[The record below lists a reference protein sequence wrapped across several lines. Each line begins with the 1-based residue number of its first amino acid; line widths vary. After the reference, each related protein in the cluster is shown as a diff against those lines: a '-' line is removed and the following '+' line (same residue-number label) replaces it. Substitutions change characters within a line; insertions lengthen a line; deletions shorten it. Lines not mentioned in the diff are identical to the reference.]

1 VTDEDLAQP
10 DGRAEVITRRDDAY
24 GGVKELEGG
33 NTQSGQDQDHWLIDG
48 PISNSC

>member
-1 VTDEDLAQP
+1 MAQP

-33 NTQSGQDQDHWLIDG
+33 NTHSGQDQDHWLIDG